1 MALTDSNVSP
11 RPKGEERPGRIGAH
25 IALVIVLLTTML
37 SYPQASRANS
47 NPNNQPDQQHYNINV
62 PQLNAAHALN
72 RLAEQTGVTF
82 LFPYSV
88 AETQQANPVVGRFTL
103 MQALKML
110 LQNTALSG
118 GLTDS
123 GVVMISRNDLNEN
136 GKGKRMNIKNKRN
149 LLATFVTMFA
159 SGAMAQGVDGDQQAA
174 TQQSSIDEIIVTAQ
188 KKEERLLDVPISI
201 SVVSDEFIENAGISD
216 LVDLAYAVPNL
227 SVIETSPGVLT
238 AAIRGVSNNQGTLHL
253 LESILTKSPFL

>member
-11 RPKGEERPGRIGAH
+11 RPAGEERPGRIGAH

-103 MQALKML
+103 MQALEML

-123 GVVMISRNDLNEN
+123 GVVSD
-136 GKGKRMNIKNKRN
+136 
-149 LLATFVTMFA
+149 FA
-159 SGAMAQGVDGDQQAA
+159 Q
-174 TQQSSIDEIIVTAQ
+174 
-188 KKEERLLDVPISI
+188 
-201 SVVSDEFIENAGISD
+201 
-216 LVDLAYAVPNL
+216 
-227 SVIETSPGVLT
+227 
-238 AAIRGVSNNQGTLHL
+238 
-253 LESILTKSPFL
+253 